1 MVLAALARCSL
12 GLVSLWLCSPP
23 RPSIVPLT
31 KGTPCPCQRHGAV
44 PKAILNFLEETPCQR
59 RFFEK
64 IEERNSELLK
74 LKLTTGNI
82 VQTLN
87 ASRKLRIATVS
98 SSSSSSRQATSFRR

>member
-44 PKAILNFLEETPCQR
+44 PKALLNFLEETPCQR

-87 ASRKLRIATVS
+87 ASRKLRSATVS